1 MLEPEICTKCC
12 LFKYMEGWFRFKIHE
27 GLSLNSAAF
36 SEKVIEEHPQ
46 SSIPLPLREE
56 GIEDFYK

>member
-1 MLEPEICTKCC
+1 
-12 LFKYMEGWFRFKIHE
+12 MEGWFRFKIHE